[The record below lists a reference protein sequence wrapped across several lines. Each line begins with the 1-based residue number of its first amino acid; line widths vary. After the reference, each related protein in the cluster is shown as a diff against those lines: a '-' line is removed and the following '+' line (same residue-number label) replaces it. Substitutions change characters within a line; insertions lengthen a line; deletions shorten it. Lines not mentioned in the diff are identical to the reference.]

1 MNAEVK
7 QQRIVAVVSPRAPHG
22 KVPACKGEGTII
34 TPGVKKPERHKLESW
49 DDVRWFSQGKFM
61 ITRKPEPDE
70 DVARL
75 HSSQLVKKKDKKTG
89 IEVIVG
95 TVSGVF
101 KEYVGVKPGDLTA
114 SFLG

>member
-70 DVARL
+70 DVTNVPENHRRYRNRKKDDTDEGFARL

-95 TVSGVF
+95 
-101 KEYVGVKPGDLTA
+101 
-114 SFLG
+114 